1 MIYTITLNPSIDY
14 VMEVA
19 DFKEGAVNRADRTMY
34 YPGGKGI
41 NVSRVLK
48 RLGADTM
55 ALGFTAGFTGNFIK
69 ERLIE
74 EQVAV
79 KLIEV
84 EGTSRINVKL
94 KAGEE
99 TEINGSGPIVD
110 ERAASRLISQ
120 LDALQPTDFVVIA
133 GSLPGTVP
141 STIYQAIVEKCKR
154 HHANVVID
162 TGGSLLKELLAYRPF
177 LIKPNHH
184 ELGDLFGVSIRTKE
198 EVVEYA
204 RRIHEQGV
212 QNIIVSMAG
221 EGAILYSEAGVYLA
235 KAPKGNVKNSVGAGD
250 SLVAGFLAGYEKY
263 ANIQEA
269 LRYGIA
275 SGSATAFS
283 NDLCQK
289 QEVDRLLNQVEIEK
303 I

>member
-14 VMEVA
+14 VMEVS
-19 DFKEGAVNRADRTMY
+19 DFKEGSVNRADQTMY

-55 ALGFTAGFTGNFIK
+55 ALGFTAGFTGDFIK
-69 ERLIE
+69 EQLIE

-84 EGTSRINVKL
+84 DGTSRINVKL
-94 KAGEE
+94 KAREE

-110 ERAASRLISQ
+110 ERAVSRLISQ
-120 LDALQPTDFVVIA
+120 LDDLQPTDFVVIA
-133 GSLPGTVP
+133 GSLPSTVP
-141 STIYQAIVEKCKR
+141 STIYQAIVEKCKH

-162 TGGSLLKELLAYRPF
+162 TGGALLKELLVYQPF

-184 ELGDLFGVSIRTKE
+184 ELGDLFGVTIRTKE

-204 RRIHEQGV
+204 RRLHDQGV

-221 EGAILYSEAGVYLA
+221 EGAILYSEAGVFIA

-283 NDLCQK
+283 HDLCQK
-289 QEVDRLLNQVEIEK
+289 QEVDSLLNQVEIEK